1 MPHRQRQIFGGGTR
15 MDNRNLIRIFE
26 YALNQEET
34 GKSFFET
41 SLKRMGWGA
50 AMTAF
55 NQLIREEEKHILF
68 IRNILDELK
77 RGGQVEIEAQ
87 KGPDMGKTDFFDK
100 RAKSEFLQ
108 ELLYE
113 SMVPDVTVFSVA
125 WLIEKDLS
133 EFYEKMAGQTEGKA
147 REALRMLADWE
158 KGHERFFREF
168 RDKLTE
174 IYSNMPWGG

>member
-1 MPHRQRQIFGGGTR
+1 MT
-15 MDNRNLIRIFE
+15 DNRNLIRIFE

-50 AMTAF
+50 AMNAF
-55 NQLIREEEKHILF
+55 NQLIGEEEKHILF
-68 IRNILDELK
+68 IRKILDDLK
-77 RGGQVEIEAQ
+77 RVGPEELRIE
-87 KGPDMGKTDFFDK
+87 KGPEMEKTDFFDE

-133 EFYEKMAGQTEGKA
+133 EFYERMAGQTEGKA
-147 REALRMLADWE
+147 GEALRMLAGWE
-158 KGHERFFREF
+158 KAHERFFREY

>member
-1 MPHRQRQIFGGGTR
+1 VTNNQ
-15 MDNRNLIRIFE
+15 NLIKIFE

-55 NQLIREEEKHILF
+55 SQLIKEEEKHILF

-77 RGGQVEIEAQ
+77 RGGIEGLTFE
-87 KGPDMGKTDFFDK
+87 KGPRMEKTDFFDE
-100 RAKSEFLQ
+100 RARKEFLQ

-158 KGHERFFREF
+158 KGHERFFREY

-174 IYSNMPWGG
+174 IYSTMPWGG

>member
-1 MPHRQRQIFGGGTR
+1 VTNNQ
-15 MDNRNLIRIFE
+15 NLIKIFE

-55 NQLIREEEKHILF
+55 TQLIKEEEKHILF
-68 IRNILDELK
+68 IKNILEDLK
-77 RGGQVEIEAQ
+77 RGEITELRVE
-87 KGPDMGKTDFFDK
+87 KGPELEKTDFFDE
-100 RAKSEFLQ
+100 RARSEFLQ

-133 EFYEKMAGQTEGKA
+133 EFYEKMAGRTEGKA
-147 REALRMLADWE
+147 KEALRMLADWE
-158 KGHERFFREF
+158 KGHERFFREY

>member
-1 MPHRQRQIFGGGTR
+1 MTENQ
-15 MDNRNLIRIFE
+15 NLIKIFE

-50 AMTAF
+50 ALSAF
-55 NQLIREEEKHILF
+55 HQLIKEEEQHILY
-68 IRNILDELK
+68 INNILTGLK
-77 RGGQVEIEAQ
+77 SGGLDAI
-87 KGPDMGKTDFFDK
+87 DTGKARDLHPTNFFDD
-100 RAKSEFLQ
+100 RTKSEFLQ
-108 ELLYE
+108 QLLYE
-113 SMVPDVTVFSVA
+113 SMVPDITVFSVA

-133 EFYEKMAGQTEGKA
+133 EFYQKMANQTGGKA
-147 REALRMLADWE
+147 KEALQMLAEWE

-174 IYSNMPWGG
+174 VYSKMPWGG